1 MIVSSAERAGAST
14 VETSGQAGRNKIL
27 RRYLEMTRLYRAGL
41 IVLGLLSLVSLTT
54 PLTTDGQHPP
64 MMIALIDA
72 GVGLIGIILVI
83 LAWRGRMAAAIAL
96 IVVRLLAALT
106 AVPAFLVP
114 GVPTGPMIAAGVS
127 IGLTLVGAALVL
139 AGLRRPA
146 LASAR

>member
-1 MIVSSAERAGAST
+1 MIGSSAEPAFAST
-14 VETSGQAGRNKIL
+14 VETSGQTGRNYS

-41 IVLGLLSLVSLTT
+41 ILLGLLSLVSLTS

-114 GVPTGPMIAAGVS
+114 GVPTGPMIAAGAG
-127 IGLTLVGAALVL
+127 IGLTVVGAALVL

-146 LASAR
+146 LVSAR

>member
-1 MIVSSAERAGAST
+1 
-14 VETSGQAGRNKIL
+14 
-27 RRYLEMTRLYRAGL
+27 MTRLYRAGL
-41 IVLGLLSLVSLTT
+41 ILLGLLSLVSLTS

-72 GVGLIGIILVI
+72 GVGLIGIVLVI
-83 LAWRGRMAAAIAL
+83 LAWRGRMTAAIAL

-114 GVPTGPMIAAGVS
+114 GVPTGPMIAAGFG
-127 IGLTLVGAALVL
+127 IGLTVVGAALVL

-146 LASAR
+146 LVSAR

>member
-1 MIVSSAERAGAST
+1 
-14 VETSGQAGRNKIL
+14 
-27 RRYLEMTRLYRAGL
+27 MTRLYRAGL
-41 IVLGLLSLVSLTT
+41 ILLGLLSLVSLAS

-114 GVPTGPMIAAGVS
+114 GVPTGPMIAAGFG
-127 IGLTLVGAALVL
+127 IGLTVVGAALVL

-146 LASAR
+146 LASARLRQSSRAPCALSPSKDAFRRAQRA

>member
-1 MIVSSAERAGAST
+1 
-14 VETSGQAGRNKIL
+14 
-27 RRYLEMTRLYRAGL
+27 MTRLYRAGL
-41 IVLGLLSLVSLTT
+41 ILLGLLSLVSLTS

-114 GVPTGPMIAAGVS
+114 GVPTGPMIAAGAG
-127 IGLTLVGAALVL
+127 IGLTVVGAALVL

-146 LASAR
+146 LVSAR